1 MNVFELFAKLGL
13 DTSEYDENLD
23 KSEKKS
29 ESFGSKLKT
38 GIGAAAG
45 VATAAV
51 AATTAATVAGTKAFV
66 EGAADVARY
75 GDEIEKN
82 SQKLGLSI
90 SKYQEFDYVLN
101 IAGTSMSNVSMGM
114 KTMTNKLDEAKNGSE
129 SALAMFEALGMS
141 FEDLQT
147 MTREEVFEN
156 AIYGFQ
162 NLEESTERAALAND
176 LFGRS
181 GQELTPLFNMTNE
194 ETKELIKNANEYGM
208 VMSDDAVKASASF
221 QDSLTTMQ
229 NTMAGFKNN
238 MMSQFLPS
246 LSTVMD
252 GLSLIFSGKS
262 ESGLAK
268 VEEGVDKL
276 ASKMSEVTPI
286 FVKVG
291 GTILTSLA
299 SAITKNLP
307 TLLRSGAEAIN
318 EIGTGIISNLD
329 QILPAAFSVIETI
342 GGSLLDHADEI
353 IETGAGILIQLT
365 DGLAQNADQVI
376 PAIVSV
382 IHTLV
387 STLTQPEVAKPLLE
401 GGIQIIVGLISGL
414 AQATPELVGMIPE
427 LIGNIILTLQGEGPM
442 LIDAVLQI
450 LGALAVSVLG
460 SITGLMGMSYDE
472 IIDSLTSLFG
482 GLETFGKD
490 VLSWFTRIFDGSLL
504 SDVGAF
510 FSNLWNKFKTG
521 FNNVFTAVT
530 GFGTKVKND
539 ISQTF
544 ENAKTTIKNAVEAFK
559 NFFKFDWQL
568 PKPKLPH
575 FSVSGGEAPWG
586 FGGQG
591 SLPSVS
597 IQWYKKAMNEPYFLD
612 SATIFGAAGNKLLG
626 GGESG
631 SEVIVGTDRLM
642 SMMKQAIGV
651 GSRPITINVYGA
663 AGQDVRTLAKE
674 VSRELQNL
682 INDKEKVYA

>member
-13 DTSEYDENLD
+13 DTSDYENSLD
-23 KSEKKS
+23 GAEKSAS
-29 ESFGSKLKT
+29 SFGSKLKS
-38 GIGAAAG
+38 GIGVAAG
-45 VATAAV
+45 VTTAAIT
-51 AATTAATVAGTKAFV
+51 ATTAATVAGTKAFV
-66 EGAADVARY
+66 EGVASTAEMADRI
-75 GDEIEKN
+75 D
-82 SQKLGLSI
+82 KLSAKMNM
-90 SKYQEFDYVLN
+90 STTSFQEWDFILQH
-101 IAGTSMSNVSMGM
+101 AGTSIESMQASIKTLSNAAETGSDAFEKLGISQEEIAGMSGEELFAA
-114 KTMTNKLDEAKNGSE
+114 TI
-129 SALAMFEALGMS
+129 SALQNVESETERTYLAGQLLGRGATELGALLDMS
-141 FEDLQT
+141 SEDVDLMRQQ
-147 MTREEVFEN
+147 VHDLN
-156 AIYGFQ
+156 GV
-162 NLEESTERAALAND
+162 LSEESVK
-176 LFGRS
+176 S
-181 GQELTPLFNMTNE
+181 GAQ
-194 ETKELIKNANEYGM
+194 
-208 VMSDDAVKASASF
+208 F
-221 QDSLTTMQ
+221 QDSLQNMQ
-229 NTMAGFKNN
+229 TSFTGMKNS
-238 MMSQFLPS
+238 MLVEFLPS
-246 LSTVMD
+246 FSTVMD
-252 GLSLIFSGKS
+252 GLSLVFSGDS
-262 ESGLAK
+262 GSGLDMIESG
-268 VEEGVDKL
+268 VDQM
-276 ASKMSEVTPI
+276 ADKMSKVAPI

-291 GTILTSLA
+291 GTIITSLA

-307 TLLRSGAEAIN
+307 TLLKSGAEAIS

-401 GGIQIIVGLISGL
+401 GGIQIIVGLITGL

-472 IIDSLTSLFG
+472 VIDSLTSLFG

-559 NFFKFDWQL
+559 GFFKFNWQL

>member
-13 DTSEYDENLD
+13 DTSDYENSLD
-23 KSEKKS
+23 GAEKSAS
-29 ESFGSKLKT
+29 SFGSKLKS
-38 GIGAAAG
+38 GIGVAAG
-45 VATAAV
+45 VTTAAIT
-51 AATTAATVAGTKAFV
+51 ATTAATVAGTKAFV
-66 EGAADVARY
+66 EGVASTAEMADRI
-75 GDEIEKN
+75 D
-82 SQKLGLSI
+82 KLSAKMNM
-90 SKYQEFDYVLN
+90 STTSFQEWDFILQH
-101 IAGTSMSNVSMGM
+101 AGTSIESMQASIKTLSNAAETGSDAFEKLGISQEEIASMSGEELFAA
-114 KTMTNKLDEAKNGSE
+114 TI
-129 SALAMFEALGMS
+129 SALQNVESETERTYLAGQLLGRGATELGALLDMS
-141 FEDLQT
+141 SEDVDLMRQQ
-147 MTREEVFEN
+147 VHDLN
-156 AIYGFQ
+156 GV
-162 NLEESTERAALAND
+162 LSEESVK
-176 LFGRS
+176 S
-181 GQELTPLFNMTNE
+181 GA
-194 ETKELIKNANEYGM
+194 K
-208 VMSDDAVKASASF
+208 F
-221 QDSLTTMQ
+221 QDSLQNMQ
-229 NTMAGFKNN
+229 TSFTGMKNS
-238 MMSQFLPS
+238 MLVEFLPS
-246 LSTVMD
+246 FSTVMD
-252 GLSLIFSGKS
+252 GLSLVFSGDS
-262 ESGLAK
+262 GSGLDMIESG
-268 VEEGVDKL
+268 VDQM
-276 ASKMSEVTPI
+276 ADKMSKVAPI

-291 GTILTSLA
+291 GTIITSLA

-307 TLLRSGAEAIN
+307 TLLKSGAEAIS

-329 QILPAAFSVIETI
+329 QILPAAFSVIQTI

-365 DGLAQNADQVI
+365 DGLAQNADQII

-472 IIDSLTSLFG
+472 VIDSLTSLFG

-530 GFGTKVKND
+530 GFGTKVKAD

-544 ENAKTTIKNAVEAFK
+544 ENAKNTIKNAVEAFK

-591 SLPSVS
+591 SLPSVR
-597 IQWYKKAMNEPYFLD
+597 IDWYKKAMNEPYFLD

-642 SMMKQAIGV
+642 SMMKQAVGI
-651 GSRPITINVYGA
+651 GSRPITINIYGA
-663 AGQDVRTLAKE
+663 AGQDIRSLAKE
-674 VSRELQNL
+674 VSKELQNL
-682 INDKEKVYA
+682 IDDQEKVYA

>member
-66 EGAADVARY
+66 EGAADVAKY

-101 IAGTSMSNVSMGM
+101 IAGTSMSNMSVGM

-176 LFGRS
+176 LFGKS
-181 GQELTPLFNMTNE
+181 GQELTPLFNMTNA

-208 VMSDDAVKASASF
+208 VMSDDAVKASAGF

-229 NTMAGFKNN
+229 NTMTGFKNN

-268 VEEGVDKL
+268 VEEGVNKL
-276 ASKMSEVTPI
+276 ANKMSEVTPI

-299 SAITKNLP
+299 SAITRNLP
-307 TLLRSGAEAIN
+307 TLLKSGAEAIS

-365 DGLAQNADQVI
+365 NGLAENADQII
-376 PAIVSV
+376 PGIVSV

-387 STLTQPEVAKPLLE
+387 STLTQPDVAKPLLE
-401 GGIQIIVGLISGL
+401 GGIQIIVGLMSGL

-427 LIGNIILTLQGEGPM
+427 LVGNLILTLEGEGPM

-472 IIDSLTSLFG
+472 VIDSLTSLFG

-521 FNNVFTAVT
+521 FNNAFTAVT
-530 GFGTKVKND
+530 GFGTKVKDN

-591 SLPSVS
+591 SLPSVR
-597 IQWYKKAMNEPYFLD
+597 IDWYKKAMNEPYFLD

-631 SEVIVGTDRLM
+631 SEVIVGTDKLM

>member
-13 DTSEYDENLD
+13 DTSEYDESLD
-23 KSEKKS
+23 KSEEKAS
-29 ESFGSKLKT
+29 SFGSKLKT
-38 GIGAAAG
+38 GIGVAAG
-45 VATAAV
+45 VATTAI

-66 EGAADVARY
+66 EGVSDVAEY
-75 GDEIEKN
+75 GDRIDKLSQKMNMSATSFQEWDFIMQHAGTSIESMQASIKTLSN
-82 SQKLGLSI
+82 AAETGNEAFEKLGLS
-90 SKYQEFDYVLN
+90 QEE
-101 IAGTSMSNVSMGM
+101 IAEMSGEELFSATSSALQNVS
-114 KTMTNKLDEAKNGSE
+114 SE
-129 SALAMFEALGMS
+129 
-141 FEDLQT
+141 
-147 MTREEVFEN
+147 
-156 AIYGFQ
+156 
-162 NLEESTERAALAND
+162 TERTYLAGQLLGRGATELGAL
-176 LFGRS
+176 L
-181 GQELTPLFNMTNE
+181 NMSAE
-194 ETKELIKNANEYGM
+194 ETEEMRQQVHELGG
-208 VMSDDAVKASASF
+208 VLSDDAVKDAAQF
-221 QDSLTTMQ
+221 QDSLQNMQ
-229 NTMAGFKNN
+229 TAFTGMKNS
-238 MMSQFLPS
+238 MLTQFLPS
-246 LSTVMD
+246 FSSVMD
-252 GLSLIFSGKS
+252 GLSLVFSGDS
-262 ESGLAK
+262 GSGLELIESG
-268 VEEGVDKL
+268 VDQM
-276 ASKMSEVTPI
+276 ADKMSKVAPI

-307 TLLRSGAEAIN
+307 TLLKSGAEAIS

-329 QILPAAFSVIETI
+329 QILPAAFSVIQTI

-365 DGLAQNADQVI
+365 DGLAQNADQII

-472 IIDSLTSLFG
+472 VIDSLTSLFG

-575 FSVSGGEAPWG
+575 FSVSGGVAPWG

>member
-13 DTSEYDENLD
+13 DTSDYENSLD
-23 KSEKKS
+23 GAEKSAS
-29 ESFGSKLKT
+29 SFGSKLKS
-38 GIGAAAG
+38 GIGTAAG
-45 VATAAV
+45 ITAGAIAT
-51 AATTAATVAGTKAFV
+51 TTAATVAGTKAFIDGV
-66 EGAADVARY
+66 SNVAEY
-75 GDEIEKN
+75 GDRVDKL
-82 SQKLGLSI
+82 SQKMNMSATSFQEWDFIMQHAGTSIESMQASIKTLSNAAETGNEAFERLGLSQEEIAEMSGEELFSATI
-90 SKYQEFDYVLN
+90 SALQ
-101 IAGTSMSNVSMGM
+101 NVS
-114 KTMTNKLDEAKNGSE
+114 SE
-129 SALAMFEALGMS
+129 
-141 FEDLQT
+141 
-147 MTREEVFEN
+147 
-156 AIYGFQ
+156 
-162 NLEESTERAALAND
+162 TERTYLAGQLLGRGATELGAL
-176 LFGRS
+176 L
-181 GQELTPLFNMTNE
+181 NMSAE
-194 ETKELIKNANEYGM
+194 ETAEMKQQVHDLGG
-208 VMSDDAVKASASF
+208 VLSDDAVKDAAQF
-221 QDSLTTMQ
+221 QDSLQNMQ
-229 NTMAGFKNN
+229 TAFTGMKNS
-238 MMSQFLPS
+238 MLTQFLPS
-246 LSTVMD
+246 FSSVMD
-252 GLSLIFSGKS
+252 GLSLVFSGDS
-262 ESGLAK
+262 GSGLDMIESG
-268 VEEGVDKL
+268 VDQM
-276 ASKMSEVTPI
+276 ADKMSKVAPI

-291 GTILTSLA
+291 GTIITSLA

-307 TLLRSGAEAIN
+307 TLLKSGAEAIS

-365 DGLAQNADQVI
+365 DGLAQNADQII

-401 GGIQIIVGLISGL
+401 GGIQIIVGLITGL

-472 IIDSLTSLFG
+472 VIDSLTSLFG

-591 SLPSVS
+591 SLPSVR
-597 IQWYKKAMNEPYFLD
+597 IDWYKKAMNEPYFLD

-642 SMMKQAIGV
+642 AMMKQATGI
-651 GSRPITINVYGA
+651 GSRPITINIYGA
-663 AGQDVRTLAKE
+663 VGQDIRELAKE

-682 INDKEKVYA
+682 IDDKEKVYA

>member
-13 DTSEYDENLD
+13 DTSDYENSLD
-23 KSEKKS
+23 GAEKSAS
-29 ESFGSKLKT
+29 SFGSKLKS
-38 GIGAAAG
+38 GIGTAAG
-45 VATAAV
+45 ITAGAIAT
-51 AATTAATVAGTKAFV
+51 TTAATVAGTKAFIDGV
-66 EGAADVARY
+66 SNVAEY
-75 GDEIEKN
+75 GDRVDKL
-82 SQKLGLSI
+82 SQKMNMSATSFQEWDFIMQHAGTSIESMQASIKTLSNAAETGNEAFERLGLSQEEIAEMSGEELFSATI
-90 SKYQEFDYVLN
+90 SALQ
-101 IAGTSMSNVSMGM
+101 NVS
-114 KTMTNKLDEAKNGSE
+114 SE
-129 SALAMFEALGMS
+129 
-141 FEDLQT
+141 
-147 MTREEVFEN
+147 
-156 AIYGFQ
+156 
-162 NLEESTERAALAND
+162 TERTYLAGQLLGRGATELGAL
-176 LFGRS
+176 L
-181 GQELTPLFNMTNE
+181 NMSAE
-194 ETKELIKNANEYGM
+194 ETADMKQQVHDLGG
-208 VMSDDAVKASASF
+208 VLSDDAVKDAAQF
-221 QDSLTTMQ
+221 QDSLQNMQ
-229 NTMAGFKNN
+229 TAFTGMKNS
-238 MMSQFLPS
+238 MLTQFLPS
-246 LSTVMD
+246 FSSVMD
-252 GLSLIFSGKS
+252 GLSLVFSGDS
-262 ESGLAK
+262 GSGLELIESG
-268 VEEGVDKL
+268 VDQM
-276 ASKMSEVTPI
+276 ADKMSKVAPK

-291 GTILTSLA
+291 GTIITSLA

-307 TLLRSGAEAIN
+307 TLLKSGAEAIS

-472 IIDSLTSLFG
+472 VIDSLTSLFG

-591 SLPSVS
+591 SLPSVRVD
-597 IQWYKKAMNEPYFLD
+597 WYRKAMNEPYFLD

-631 SEVIVGTDRLM
+631 SEVIVGTDKLM

>member
-13 DTSEYDENLD
+13 DTSDYENSLD
-23 KSEKKS
+23 GAEKSAS
-29 ESFGSKLKT
+29 SFGSKLKS
-38 GIGAAAG
+38 GIGVAAG
-45 VATAAV
+45 VTTAAIT
-51 AATTAATVAGTKAFV
+51 ATTAATVAGTKAFV
-66 EGAADVARY
+66 ESVASTAEMADRI
-75 GDEIEKN
+75 D
-82 SQKLGLSI
+82 KLSAKMNM
-90 SKYQEFDYVLN
+90 SSTSFQEWDFILQH
-101 IAGTSMSNVSMGM
+101 AGTSIESMQASIKTLSNAAETGSDAFEKLGISQEEIASMSGEELFAA
-114 KTMTNKLDEAKNGSE
+114 TI
-129 SALAMFEALGMS
+129 SALQNVESETERTYLAGQLLGRGATELGALLDMS
-141 FEDLQT
+141 SEDVDLMRQQ
-147 MTREEVFEN
+147 VHDLN
-156 AIYGFQ
+156 GV
-162 NLEESTERAALAND
+162 LSEESVK
-176 LFGRS
+176 S
-181 GQELTPLFNMTNE
+181 GA
-194 ETKELIKNANEYGM
+194 K
-208 VMSDDAVKASASF
+208 F
-221 QDSLTTMQ
+221 QDSLQNMQ
-229 NTMAGFKNN
+229 TSFTGMKNS
-238 MMSQFLPS
+238 MLVEFLPS
-246 LSTVMD
+246 FSTVMD
-252 GLSLIFSGKS
+252 GLSLVFSGDS
-262 ESGLAK
+262 GSGLDMIESG
-268 VEEGVDKL
+268 VDQM
-276 ASKMSEVTPI
+276 ADKMSKVAPI

-291 GTILTSLA
+291 GTIITSLA

-307 TLLRSGAEAIN
+307 TLLKSGAEAIS

-329 QILPAAFSVIETI
+329 QILPAAFSVIQTI

-365 DGLAQNADQVI
+365 DGLAQNADQII

-472 IIDSLTSLFG
+472 VIDSLTSLFG

-490 VLSWFTRIFDGSLL
+490 VLGWFTRIFDGSLL

-510 FSNLWNKFKTG
+510 FSNLWNKFKNG

-591 SLPSVS
+591 SLPSVR
-597 IQWYKKAMNEPYFLD
+597 IDWYKKAMNEPYFLD

>member
-13 DTSEYDENLD
+13 DTSEYDESLD
-23 KSEKKS
+23 KSEEKAS
-29 ESFGSKLKT
+29 SFGSKLKT
-38 GIGAAAG
+38 GIGVAAG
-45 VATAAV
+45 VATTAI

-66 EGAADVARY
+66 EGVSDVAEY
-75 GDEIEKN
+75 GDRIDKLSQKMNMSATSFQEWDFIMQHAGTSIESMQASIKTLSN
-82 SQKLGLSI
+82 AAETGNEAFEKLGLSQEEIAEMSGEELFSATI
-90 SKYQEFDYVLN
+90 SALQ
-101 IAGTSMSNVSMGM
+101 NVS
-114 KTMTNKLDEAKNGSE
+114 SE
-129 SALAMFEALGMS
+129 
-141 FEDLQT
+141 
-147 MTREEVFEN
+147 
-156 AIYGFQ
+156 
-162 NLEESTERAALAND
+162 TERTYLAGQLLGRGATELGAL
-176 LFGRS
+176 L
-181 GQELTPLFNMTNE
+181 NMSAE
-194 ETKELIKNANEYGM
+194 ETEEMRQQVHELGG
-208 VMSDDAVKASASF
+208 VLSDDAVKDAAQF
-221 QDSLTTMQ
+221 QDSLQNMQ
-229 NTMAGFKNN
+229 TAFTGMKNS
-238 MMSQFLPS
+238 MLTQFLPS
-246 LSTVMD
+246 FSSVMD
-252 GLSLIFSGKS
+252 GLSLVFSGDS
-262 ESGLAK
+262 GSGLELIESG
-268 VEEGVDKL
+268 VDQM
-276 ASKMSEVTPI
+276 ADKMSKVAPI

-307 TLLRSGAEAIN
+307 TLLKSGAEAIS

-329 QILPAAFSVIETI
+329 QILPAAFSVIQTI

-365 DGLAQNADQVI
+365 DGLAQNADQII

-472 IIDSLTSLFG
+472 VIDSLTSLFG

-575 FSVSGGEAPWG
+575 FSVSGGVAPWG